1 MSSMSFSNDAYPRQS
16 RPFMSFW
23 EIGTDKG
30 IFGLRGIFPYHV
42 YDTGKTGLAFSDR
55 SALSPLCCRSSLNDA
70 LFFKPKSENIPLPR
84 SGWEMKALSERILVL
99 KPANG
104 KIILRFESNRLIL

>member
-55 SALSPLCCRSSLNDA
+55 SALTPFAVDLRSMTRYSSNRKVKM
-70 LFFKPKSENIPLPR
+70 FPFPVR
-84 SGWEMKALSERILVL
+84 
-99 KPANG
+99 NG
-104 KIILRFESNRLIL
+104 K